1 MEARSLR
8 FIAAACQGK
17 VVGDSLETQVTR
29 VCTDSRQVRCG
40 DLFFA
45 LSGEKFDAHDFLAD
59 VAGKGAT
66 ALVIATG
73 KQHKAEGLS
82 GAIHLILVD
91 DPRLALGRLA
101 ARYRTDFDQ
110 PLVAIGG
117 SNGKTTTKELLA
129 AILRQKFETLWSEA
143 SFNNDVGVP
152 LTLMKLE
159 SRHGAAVLE
168 AGTNH
173 PGELKALLQLI
184 RPEFGVV
191 TNIGREHLEF
201 FGNLEGVALEE
212 GAMAECLP
220 PSGKLFLNGDNEWT
234 PTIAR
239 RATAPVIKAGLQDG
253 NDWRAASIRVGEDGV
268 RFQVNAPKAEFSGEY
283 RIRLLGRHQV
293 STALLAL
300 AAGTELGV
308 SPEQARRGLEECT
321 PPKMRLQT
329 WDVHGV
335 RVIDDAYN
343 ANADSML
350 AALQTLRDFPCHG
363 RRVAV
368 LGDMAELGDHTAAA
382 HEEIGRKSAELGLNS
397 LVTVGRFARVTAEAA
412 QKAGMQDVTEFEDVP
427 SAAARVKELV
437 RPGDVVL
444 LKASRSAG
452 LEAVT
457 NALRGS
463 YEN

>member
-1 MEARSLR
+1 MEARSLE
-8 FIAAACQGK
+8 FIAAACGGEL
-17 VVGDSLETQVTR
+17 VGDSPETPITR
-29 VCTDSRQVRCG
+29 VCTDSRKIQCG

-45 LSGEKFDAHDFLAD
+45 LSGENFDAHDFLSD
-59 VAGKGAT
+59 VVAKGAA
-66 ALVIATG
+66 ALVVAQSKQG
-73 KQHKAEGLS
+73 KASGLS
-82 GAIHLILVD
+82 RSANLILVA

-101 ARYRTDFDQ
+101 ARYRADFHQ

-129 AILRQKFETLWSEA
+129 SVLRQRFETLWSEA

-152 LTLMKLE
+152 LTLLKLE
-159 SRHGAAVLE
+159 NKHGAAVLE

-173 PGELKALLQLI
+173 PGELNALLQII
-184 RPEFGVV
+184 RPQFGVV

-201 FGNLEGVALEE
+201 FGDLDGVALEE

-220 PSGKLFLNGDNEWT
+220 ASGRLFLNGDNEWT
-234 PTIAR
+234 PGIAR
-239 RATAPVIKAGLQDG
+239 RATAGVVKVGLHEG
-253 NDWRAASIRVGEDGV
+253 NDWRAASVRVGEDGV
-268 RFQVNAPKAEFSGEY
+268 RFQVDAPKAEFSGEY
-283 RIRLLGRHQV
+283 RLRLLGRHQV
-293 STALLAL
+293 PNALLAL
-300 AAGTELGV
+300 AVGMELGV
-308 SPEQARRGLEECT
+308 SPEQAQRGLEECA

-335 RVIDDAYN
+335 RIIDDAYN

-350 AALQTLRDFPCHG
+350 AALQTLHDFPCDG

-368 LGDMAELGDHTAAA
+368 LGDMAELGEHSAAA
-382 HEEIGRKSAELGLNS
+382 HEEVGRRSAELRLSS

-412 QKAGMQDVTEFEDVP
+412 RKAGLADVTEFEDVP

-437 RPGDVVL
+437 RPKDVVL
-444 LKASRSAG
+444 LKASRSTG

-457 NALRGS
+457 NALRAGL
-463 YEN
+463 